1 MSDLTDLGQWCR
13 TKADETDRP
22 QNERQLFTQISD
34 EIDGYLGIHDP
45 NEPGLFDHTTT
56 TEGDTP

>member
-13 TKADETDRP
+13 TQAGETDRP
-22 QNERQLFTQISD
+22 EDERILWTALSD
-34 EIDGYLGIHDP
+34 DIDNYLGIHDP

-56 TEGDTP
+56 TEGATP